1 MQKSL
6 AEICTNPGEIY
17 KNPCD
22 WPKIKM
28 RMFFLSLVIIVI
40 INTSTNKIIIL
51 IIANTT
57 TTIIIIC
64 IIIISVTFLA
74 GK

>member
-40 INTSTNKIIIL
+40 IINTSMNKIII
-51 IIANTT
+51 IVIANTT
-57 TTIIIIC
+57 TTI